1 MGNYNVYLPS
11 YSVGA
16 GCYKEI
22 SYMILKNSKDENQGS
37 RT

>member
-22 SYMILKNSKDENQGS
+22 PNVARRLGKKQL
-37 RT
+37 